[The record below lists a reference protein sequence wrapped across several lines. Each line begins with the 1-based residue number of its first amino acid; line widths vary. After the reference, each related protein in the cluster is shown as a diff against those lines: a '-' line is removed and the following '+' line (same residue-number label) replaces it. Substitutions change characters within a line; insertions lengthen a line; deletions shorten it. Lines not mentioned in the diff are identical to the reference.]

1 MAGIHF
7 LFDDITQL
15 IRLHIGL
22 SDRIDENRSESFTIL
37 YCDLSN
43 FSNVVIKSGIEK
55 ILRNSDAIVNCEADY
70 FFILPYTDKYGA
82 RIVKKIFE
90 ESFKEEIKT
99 HMVAYPGD
107 GETPKALL
115 TELQNGVSKMY
126 KNDLEC
132 LNPIVFEN
140 S

>member
-15 IRLHIGL
+15 IGLHIGL

-37 YCDLSN
+37 YCDLTN
-43 FSNVVIKSGIEK
+43 FSNVVIKSGLEK
-55 ILRNSDAIVNCEADY
+55 ILRNSDTIVNCESDY

-82 RIVKKIFE
+82 KIVKKIFE
-90 ESFKEEIKT
+90 DFFKEEIKT

-115 TELQNGVSKMY
+115 TELQNGISTLHA
-126 KNDLEC
+126 NDVHC
-132 LNPIVFEN
+132 LDSIVFEN